1 MATETIITAMPMAI
15 PPVAIFTIGVE
26 NLGESLPERSSRFDI
41 KPEMLNSSKMKK
53 GKLFVGQFRK
63 LPCVLILLLALVQ
76 HNIHLHSQILSKV
89 EVVIK
94 TDKDVRNGAE
104 RTDAWFPLLQGK
116 RVALVANHTSLI
128 ETTHLA
134 DTMLSMRVNLVKVFA
149 PEHGFR
155 GSADAGEPVS
165 SSKDQKTGL
174 SLISL
179 YGNNKKP
186 SPEQLADVDVVV
198 FDIQDVGARFYTYI
212 STMSYVMEAC
222 AEQNREM
229 IVLDR
234 PNPNGHYFDG
244 PVLEPK
250 YSSFVGLHP
259 VPVVHGMTVGEYAQM
274 VNGEG
279 WLKDGQKCKLSVIAC
294 EGWNHRSYYQI
305 STPPSPNLKTMNSIY
320 LYPSLCFFEGTK
332 VSVGRGTDAPFE
344 MIGYPGCSIGSFSF
358 TPKSGPGSKS
368 PMYEG
373 KICTGF
379 NLRPF
384 GENFV
389 RDTGRLY
396 LFWLVS
402 LIEQENYNPAFFND
416 FFDKLAGTD
425 QLRKQLLEKKTEA
438 EIRESWKPGLEKFK
452 ALRNKYLLYP
462 E

>member
-1 MATETIITAMPMAI
+1 MPTAI

-26 NLGESLPERSSRFDI
+26 NLGESLPGRSNRFDI
-41 KPEMLNSSKMKK
+41 KPEMLNVARMK
-53 GKLFVGQFRK
+53 LASLLVGQFRK
-63 LPCVLILLLALVQ
+63 IQGVFLSLLLL
-76 HNIHLHSQILSKV
+76 NILPVFLEAQILSKV

-94 TDKDVRNGAE
+94 TDKDVQTGAG
-104 RTDAWFPLLQGK
+104 RTDVWFPLIKGK

-128 ETTHLA
+128 GNTHLA
-134 DTMLSMRVNLVKVFA
+134 DTMLSMKVNLVKVFA

-155 GSADAGEPVS
+155 GSADAGEHVN
-165 SSKDQKTGL
+165 SSKDSKTGL
-174 SLISL
+174 PLISL
-179 YGNNKKP
+179 YGSNKKP

-222 AEQNREM
+222 AEQGLEV
-229 IVLDR
+229 IIFDR
-234 PNPNGHYFDG
+234 PNPNGHYIDG

-274 VNGEG
+274 VNGEA
-279 WLKDGQKCKLSVIAC
+279 WLKAGLKCKLNVVAC
-294 EGWNHRSYYQI
+294 EGWNHRNYYQI
-305 STPPSPNLKTMNSIY
+305 TVPPSPNLKSMNAIY

-332 VSVGRGTDAPFE
+332 VSVGRGTEAPFE
-344 MIGYPGCSIGSFSF
+344 MIGYPGCEIGSFSF

-368 PMYEG
+368 PLYEG
-373 KICTGF
+373 KVCTGF

-402 LIEQENYNPAFFND
+402 LIEQEKYNPAFFND

-425 QLRKQLLEKKTEA
+425 QLRKQLIEKKTEA